1 MKRLLPLLLAVVM
14 TLGLVACGGGGNSG
28 GNAGGNAGGNTT
40 TTPPA
45 DTGNDAGG
53 AASTSGDKSPDNDFV
68 IAMPNDATHLDP
80 HVSSNGYSNQITNA
94 MYEGLLA
101 FNEQTEVIPV
111 LATDWSVSDDALVY
125 TFKLREGVTF
135 HDGEPFNAEAVKAV
149 WERGKDTSLSLNRNT
164 KSWTDV
170 EVLGEY
176 EVAIHI
182 ESPNNTFI
190 NKLTQVRMVSPKAMA
205 MDNASDYLAKN
216 RRYRRFQ
223 AR

>member
-14 TLGLVACGGGGNSG
+14 TLGLVACGGGNSGGNSG
-28 GNAGGNAGGNTT
+28 NSGNAGGNA

-45 DTGNDAGG
+45 NTGTDAGG
-53 AASTSGDKSPDNDFV
+53 KSPDNDFV

-101 FNEQTEVIPV
+101 FNEQTEIVNV

-149 WERGKDTSLSLNRNT
+149 WERGKDTSLALNRST
-164 KSWTDV
+164 KTWTDV

-190 NKLTQVRMVSPKAMA
+190 NKLT
-205 MDNASDYLAKN
+205 
-216 RRYRRFQ
+216 
-223 AR
+223 